1 MVDIKLNQED
11 LLDLIKARTLA
22 HMDQNGGVLEDSN
35 SLVAQGFDAKVVY
48 GALNSL
54 VAENYVKLSNIEVKT
69 IGLTAEGADCAEN
82 GTAERR
88 YVEALVLGE
97 ETAKTDVEKIV
108 GAQVAKIGFG
118 KAMKNK
124 WLKVG
129 GAKKEL
135 VTRTVTDIVDAD

>member
-1 MVDIKLNQED
+1 
-11 LLDLIKARTLA
+11 
-22 HMDQNGGVLEDSN
+22 MDQNGGVLEDSN

-97 ETAKTDVEKIV
+97 ETAETDVEKIV